1 LTLILKEEG
10 YAFTEVIMGSTFC
23 GVYRSVYAVAVF
35 EDRFDLPVV
44 PCYLFRF
51 CGSFLLALLFSPS
64 CLLDASLETFP
75 ILDQTLFHSC
85 LLGLL
90 SMNSSDVEGSICAN
104 QFTGIPSNAGLLFML
119 NIVLVL

>member
-1 LTLILKEEG
+1 
-10 YAFTEVIMGSTFC
+10 
-23 GVYRSVYAVAVF
+23 
-35 EDRFDLPVV
+35 LP
-44 PCYLFRF
+44 C
-51 CGSFLLALLFSPS
+51 FSLVHV
-64 CLLDASLETFP
+64 LLDASLETFP

-104 QFTGIPSNAGLLFML
+104 QSTGNPSNAGLLSML